1 MSEKQTPNW
10 VGPVA
15 GAVILIGGY
24 VGYQEWK
31 EGDQKTEA
39 CANLKRAF
47 NSNMDSMMGPAESAI
62 AASKKAGN
70 QAPMGSLAD
79 SVAANQLVLNQLNA
93 ECPGWEKANY

>member
-15 GAVILIGGY
+15 AAVILVGGY

-31 EGDQKTEA
+31 EGDQEAEA
-39 CANLKRAF
+39 CASLKRAF
-47 NSNMDSMMGPAESAI
+47 NSNMDAMIGPAESAI

-70 QAPMGSLAD
+70 QAPMSSLAG

-93 ECPGWEKANY
+93 ECAGWEKASY